1 MPCTASHP
9 AVRRFRHPRWRPRI
23 AGGAVAWTAL
33 TALAQAQGAA
43 GPPGVRPVAAP
54 ATLSELFH
62 AGGLM
67 MYPLVGLSVLAVAL
81 IIFYT
86 FSIRQGA
93 VVSDQ
98 FMDKAES
105 LIRNGDY
112 AGLLEFAG
120 GRNECIARITRKTLE
135 FATQNPT
142 ASFDDV
148 REVTE
153 AEGTR
158 QASVL
163 SGRISLLADIITVAP
178 MVGLLGTVL
187 GMIAEMRTISKSI
200 NSVQMEFASGV
211 AEALIATA
219 GGLLV
224 AIPCVLA
231 YAVFRGR
238 VQRLIAELEAAATHL
253 MALLSAQYK
262 KAAARAAA
270 QRAAGAAPPRP
281 SS

>member
-1 MPCTASHP
+1 
-9 AVRRFRHPRWRPRI
+9 
-23 AGGAVAWTAL
+23 
-33 TALAQAQGAA
+33 
-43 GPPGVRPVAAP
+43 
-54 ATLSELFH
+54 
-62 AGGLM
+62 
-67 MYPLVGLSVLAVAL
+67 VAL
-81 IIFYT
+81 IVFYT

-93 VVSDQ
+93 VVSDR
-98 FMDKAES
+98 FMDEAET
-105 LIRNGDY
+105 LIRKGDY
-112 AGLLEFAG
+112 LELLHVASR
-120 GRNECIARITRKTLE
+120 RNECIARITQKTLE
-135 FATQNPT
+135 FATKNPT
-142 ASFDDV
+142 ATFDDV

-158 QASVL
+158 QASLL
-163 SGRISLLADIITVAP
+163 SGRISILADIITVAP

-262 KAAARAAA
+262 KATARAAA
-270 QRAAGAAPPRP
+270 QRAASSGTAATRP
-281 SS
+281 TP